1 MKWTAD
7 GGRLLVRYPEKQHE
21 LLGGILIIR
30 SRHPNLPIE
39 LAGVGSM
46 REPKTQTIYQSTS
59 QKRFETLREN
69 LYSMQ
74 HDKETT
80 QWEEHL

>member
-1 MKWTAD
+1 
-7 GGRLLVRYPEKQHE
+7 
-21 LLGGILIIR
+21 
-30 SRHPNLPIE
+30 
-39 LAGVGSM
+39 M